1 MGKDLRTHLLDN
13 TNVENLIGFEN
24 KGIFTAIHDQYRFAI
39 LTFRYGG
46 RTSELR
52 GIFNQHD
59 MDVVYRIE
67 EETASI
73 PRDVLTSY
81 SPEGDFPSITSQQEV
96 SVLEN
101 VVNHPR

>member
-1 MGKDLRTHLLDN
+1 
-13 TNVENLIGFEN
+13 
-24 KGIFTAIHDQYRFAI
+24 
-39 LTFRYGG
+39 
-46 RTSELR
+46 
-52 GIFNQHD
+52 

-81 SPEGDFPSITSQQEV
+81 SPEGIFPSITSQQEV